1 MRIAI
6 PLADGRLCLHFGHCE
21 EFALVDADEQTG
33 EVVSTTRAVPPPHEP
48 GAIPRWLNQQG
59 VNLVITGGMGR
70 RALQFFDQFG
80 IQVIVGAP
88 ADTPERLVAAY
99 LNGSLVGGKNVCDH

>member
-6 PLADGRLCLHFGHCE
+6 PMANGRLCLHFGHCE
-21 EFALVDADEQTG
+21 EFALVDADEQTRQIVG
-33 EVVSTTRAVPPPHEP
+33 TNRTLPPPHEP
-48 GAIPRWLNQQG
+48 GAIPKWLNQQG

-70 RALQFFDQFG
+70 RALQFFDNFG

-99 LNGSLVGGKNVCDH
+99 LNGSLVGGQNVCDH